1 MWTSQKGHPIFK
13 FSVLSSGSRGNCIYI
28 ESDTAK
34 IIIDSGLSVKELGR
48 RLKSIDRTPEELDA
62 VFLTHEHSDH
72 IGGVGPLVRKY
83 SIPLYATNGTF
94 QASQK
99 LGSVPVF
106 NPIRSGET
114 VQVGRLEIEP
124 YATSHDARESVAYVI
139 RCQSRKLGHAT
150 DMGMVTHEVR
160 EILKNSHVLLLES
173 NHDVE
178 MLDVGPYSWTLK
190 KRIKS
195 DLGHLSN
202 EACGELLA
210 AIKHEHLQRVVL
222 MHLSQTNNHPEIAHV
237 TALQA
242 LGSHS
247 PILSLADQDQPTE
260 LIEV

>member
-1 MWTSQKGHPIFK
+1 MKGHSIFK
-13 FSVLSSGSRGNCIYI
+13 FSVLSSGSRGNCIYL
-28 ESDTAK
+28 ESDVAK
-34 IIIDSGLSVKELGR
+34 IIIDSGLSVRELKR
-48 RLKSIDRTPEELDA
+48 RLMTIGRTPEELDA

-72 IGGVGPLVRKY
+72 IGGVGPLIRKHG
-83 SIPLYATNGTF
+83 IPLYATDGTVR
-94 QASQK
+94 AGEK
-99 LGSVPVF
+99 LGNIPGFST
-106 NPIRSGET
+106 IRAGET
-114 VQVGRLEIEP
+114 VRIDGLEIEP
-124 YATSHDARESVAYVI
+124 YATSHDARESVAYVV
-139 RCQSRKLGHAT
+139 RCQNRKLGHAT
-150 DMGMVTHEVR
+150 DMGRVTHEVR
-160 EILKNSHVLLLES
+160 EKLKNSHVLLVES

-178 MLDVGPYSWTLK
+178 MLDVGPYSWALK

-202 EACGELLA
+202 EACGELLT

-247 PILSLADQDQPTE
+247 PVLSLANQDQPTE